1 MYEKKKKFSGRK
13 IARNVMAMAAGE
25 SSIMAT
31 ATGVPTVEISATEL
45 PEIVKT
51 IQEAVRFYFGPCSL
65 LLHFFLS

>member
-1 MYEKKKKFSGRK
+1 
-13 IARNVMAMAAGE
+13 MAMAAGE

-31 ATGVPTVEISATEL
+31 GEPTVEISATEL

-65 LLHFFLS
+65 LIHFFIVVLEA